1 MKLLGTA
8 QTLSML
14 FLAAI
19 LAASPLTFADDL
31 GSPPPP
37 EPGASADWT
46 EVNQVLEIPQQCDK
60 DAVAMLCD
68 RGESPAA
75 QGDALSA
82 MDPDAQSQASAT
94 GQGAQDPAADPGT
107 YGSIEDYENQYATA
121 EAGSGALYVPVPV
134 YVPIRPM
141 YLMPAPVIVNRAPA
155 PGPHYLRP
163 LPFGHRFSGG
173 GHFRGR

>member
-14 FLAAI
+14 FLAGI

-68 RGESPAA
+68 RGEAPPAPS
-75 QGDALSA
+75 DPHSA
-82 MDPDAQSQASAT
+82 ADPDAQSQASAA
-94 GQGAQDPAADPGT
+94 GQEAQDPSADPAT

-121 EAGSGALYVPVPV
+121 EAGSGALFVPVPV
-134 YVPIRPM
+134 YVPMRPT
-141 YLMPAPVIVNRAPA
+141 YLVPAPVIVNRPPVA
-155 PGPHYLRP
+155 GPHYLRP
-163 LPFGHRFSGG
+163 LPFGGRFGG
-173 GHFRGR
+173 GHFRRR